1 MQKIP
6 VIYFKKNKIKTS
18 QDSKE
23 ISLEDLVEKYSNQ
36 KQLYIFD
43 YDGIEKNRPNL
54 CSYPKLSKNF
64 DIWVDSKP
72 EELGDIVDYVL
83 SGGYKIIIRKNQIE
97 KNNIDHIKDIT
108 ENEIYAGLNLSEI
121 KNLDL
126 EIPDLDKF
134 DGFIIF
140 NTKDEIEK
148 DYHIREKFNK
158 IVTNK
163 DIYIYEPKGKYKVY
177 WNGKKIK
184 GLLVDLEYI

>member
-97 KNNIDHIKDIT
+97 KNNIGHIKDIT
-108 ENEIYAGLNLSEI
+108 ENEIYAGLNLSDI
-121 KNLDL
+121 KNLEI
-126 EIPDLDKF
+126 EIPGLDKF

-140 NTKDEIEK
+140 NTRDEIEK
-148 DYHIREKFNK
+148 DCHIRDLFNK
-158 IVTNK
+158 IVAKK
-163 DIYIYEPKGKYKVY
+163 DTYIYESNGENIAY
-177 WNGKKIK
+177 WTNKKIK
-184 GLLVDLEYI
+184 GVLVDLLHF